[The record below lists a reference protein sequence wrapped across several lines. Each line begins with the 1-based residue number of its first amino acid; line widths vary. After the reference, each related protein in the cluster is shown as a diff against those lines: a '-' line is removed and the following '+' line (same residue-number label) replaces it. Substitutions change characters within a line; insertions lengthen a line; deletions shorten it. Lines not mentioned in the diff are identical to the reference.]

1 MKAPGF
7 LIIGLILVFAFTGL
21 QDVRANEADEAFKA
35 GKKYLSKTLLKG
47 DKGVINR
54 ELEIGFRYKADLF
67 KFKEML
73 THNDTKAMEM
83 FVERGLRLN
92 NIGFFKKGVGV
103 YCIDT
108 DNSLGLVKVR
118 GKGDIH
124 EYWMLPASIT
134 KIE

>member
-1 MKAPGF
+1 MKL
-7 LIIGLILVFAFTGL
+7 LIVLMLGLVMVFAFTGL

-35 GKKYLSKTLLKG
+35 GKKCLSKTLLTG

-54 ELEIGFRYKADLF
+54 EVEIGYRYKADLL
-67 KFKEML
+67 KFREMA
-73 THNDTKAMEM
+73 THKDTKAMER
-83 FVERGLRLN
+83 FVEKGLRLN
-92 NIGFFKKGVGV
+92 TIGVFKKGVGI

-108 DNSLGLVKVR
+108 DNSRGLVKVR

-124 EYWMLPASIT
+124 EYWMRPESIK